1 VPDTGIAGTG
11 VYNQGF
17 SSEIWRVLR
26 KLRRTMSADVLR
38 FRQQDLVCREVGE
51 NLIGL
56 DLRSSQYFS
65 LNDTGTELWRM
76 LEHGTTI
83 AALAELLVQAHD
95 LDLSVATSDVE
106 AFVASLRDQG
116 LLE

>member
-1 VPDTGIAGTG
+1 M
-11 VYNQGF
+11 
-17 SSEIWRVLR
+17 SSDLL
-26 KLRRTMSADVLR
+26 K
-38 FRQQDLVCREVGE
+38 FRQNDLVCREVGE

-76 LEHGTTI
+76 LEQGTT
-83 AALAELLVQAHD
+83 LAELADLLVRTHG
-95 LDLSVATSDVE
+95 LERSVATSDVE
-106 AFVASLRDQG
+106 DFVASLRTQG